1 MEGDLPSIAER
12 TAGIIG
18 RTTGSLGPLSRWI
31 KGGSYL
37 ILCSSLVPD
46 LVGSVFARQEE
57 DRYISRTCFDWH
69 WQGCKLKVMP
79 S

>member
-37 ILCSSLVPD
+37 ILRSSLVPD
-46 LVGSVFARQEE
+46 LVESVLVQ
-57 DRYISRTCFDWH
+57 
-69 WQGCKLKVMP
+69 QGEYRCHRHGTA
-79 S
+79 